1 MGGNSPRRQRD
12 KSFKRYRPIPTGSA
26 GETENSI
33 KQTLQDAKAGNG
45 QDAKAG
51 NGQVG
56 FALVLRARYWQS
68 HHSPRA
74 RRWRR
79 LGNEYYGTLLAA
91 FERANPNVQMS
102 LFGRSGLGAYIS
114 EDAGLQYVIMANAL
128 RFDWL
133 EAQTLVNRINEVAE
147 RADAWWGSIAKR
159 CRCFWPRRKR
169 VDAAAEQARLLDVC
183 LGAMSSVFAAIDR
196 ENPHDW
202 RTATVERSPSYHRA
216 MSALAESVA
225 SIETNLEDSLQR
237 SAQMFYGRGLV
248 FGILA
253 LAAFTGAIGAVFDHF
268 GVPAEYGVA
277 FPAGAIGAALS
288 VLQRM
293 GTKNAD
299 RRMTLDP
306 NAGQRLLPFY
316 GAIRAIVGGVLGYAV
331 FVFLKGGLFPALK
344 VETSAPLATFAA
356 FGFLG
361 GLNERWAQDMIA
373 GSAARLS
380 QDLG

>member
-1 MGGNSPRRQRD
+1 MGDNPPRKQRD
-12 KSFKRYRPIPTGSA
+12 KSFKRYRPVPTGSA
-26 GETENSI
+26 AEAEKSI
-33 KQTLQDAKAGNG
+33 VQSLRDAE
-45 QDAKAG
+45 AG

-74 RRWRR
+74 LRWRR
-79 LGNEYYGTLLAA
+79 LGDRYYGALLAA
-91 FERANPNVQMS
+91 FERTNPNVQMS
-102 LFGRSGLGAYIS
+102 IFGRSGLGAYIS

-133 EAQTLVNRINEVAE
+133 EAQTLVNRVNEVAE
-147 RADAWWGSIAKR
+147 RANAWWGSIAKR
-159 CRCFWPRRKR
+159 SRRVPLRFWRRRKR
-169 VDAAAEQARLLDVC
+169 VDAVAEQERLLDVC
-183 LGAMSSVFAAIDR
+183 LGVMSSVFAAIDR

-202 RTATVERSPSYHRA
+202 RTAAVERSPTYRRA
-216 MSALAESVA
+216 MNALTERVA
-225 SIETNLEDSLQR
+225 SIETNLDDSLQR
-237 SAQMFYGRGLV
+237 SAQMFYGRGLAW
-248 FGILA
+248 GILA
-253 LAAFTGAIGAVFDHF
+253 LAALTGAIGAAFDHF

-277 FPAGAIGAALS
+277 FPAGGIGAALS

-299 RRMTLDP
+299 RRMALDS

-344 VETSAPLATFAA
+344 VQTSAPLATFAA

-380 QDLG
+380 QDSA